1 MKGLPEPNP
10 YQFTQQLNGKIFE
23 LSPQSIGLFPLF
35 IQIFHNN
42 MTEGVQ
48 KISSPPVEKGNFS
61 VNFMESANGT
71 SIPTGLGK
79 FKESWLTLH
88 EKAI

>member
-48 KISSPPVEKGNFS
+48 KISFACEKGNFS
-61 VNFMESANGT
+61 VNFWNPANGT
-71 SIPTGLGK
+71 ASRPDLENSKNPGLP
-79 FKESWLTLH
+79 STR
-88 EKAI
+88 KAI